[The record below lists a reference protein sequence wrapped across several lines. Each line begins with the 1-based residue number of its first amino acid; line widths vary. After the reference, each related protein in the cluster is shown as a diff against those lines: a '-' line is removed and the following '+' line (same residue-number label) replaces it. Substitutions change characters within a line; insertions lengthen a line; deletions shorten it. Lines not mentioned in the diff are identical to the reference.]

1 MPSFHSLSRVIEL
14 YAFRCHSKSF
24 DAYQVNEI
32 NPKHKHLRPAR
43 GAEALLRRM
52 QYFH

>member
-1 MPSFHSLSRVIEL
+1 MPSFHSFSRVIEL

-24 DAYQVNEI
+24 AYPGNGI
-32 NPKHKHLRPAR
+32 NPKHKHLRPTR